1 MGRNRRAMTS
11 PIRAYH
17 FFPNLIG
24 LSGQN
29 STVNRL
35 HQVVAEAKKIGGNSV
50 QRQKTV
56 ALVAGRLIFYA
67 AQSAKPKLN

>member
-1 MGRNRRAMTS
+1 MTS

-17 FFPNLIG
+17 FLPNLKG

-56 ALVAGRLIFYA
+56 ALLAGRLIFYA